1 MELAE
6 QMQSDLDIYV
16 REITKNNNRLQ
27 SNGSLP
33 SGLQDN
39 IKKHARQKAS

>member
-6 QMQSDLDIYV
+6 QMQSDLDVYV
-16 REITKNNNRLQ
+16 MKITKNNRL

-39 IKKHARQKAS
+39 IKKHNRQKAS